1 MRNKLLLRLARIS
14 VFTAA
19 ALVMHYLE
27 SLLPPL
33 LAFAPGSK
41 MGLSNIITLSA
52 IIFLGYFD
60 AFAVLVIRC
69 VLASLFGNVF
79 GLVYSLSGGV
89 CAFAVMALL
98 YRFLCPKIS
107 LIGISVSGAVIHNI
121 VQTLIAAAIVRQIN
135 LVIILPMMLV
145 ASIIAGVFVG
155 IVVYF
160 LVKYLP
166 LSLFVD
172 NSDNSNISKDQ
183 VDNIFG
189 EKNS

>member
-1 MRNKLLLRLARIS
+1 MRNKFLLRIARIS
-14 VFTAA
+14 VFSAA

-41 MGLSNIITLSA
+41 MGLSNIITLAA

-60 AFAVLVIRC
+60 AFVVLVIRC

-79 GLVYSLSGGV
+79 GLVYSLGGGV
-89 CAFAVMALL
+89 CAFIVMSLL

-107 LIGISVSGAVIHNI
+107 LVAISVSGAVAHNV

-135 LVIILPMMLV
+135 LIIILPMMLA

-172 NSDNSNISKDQ
+172 SSNSNLSKEQ
-183 VDNIFG
+183 INKIFE
-189 EKNS
+189 EK

>member
-1 MRNKLLLRLARIS
+1 MRNKFLLRLARIS

-52 IIFLGYFD
+52 IIFLGYID
-60 AFAVLVIRC
+60 AFTILVIRC
-69 VLASLFGNVF
+69 VLGSLFGNVF
-79 GLVYSLSGGV
+79 GLVYSLGGGV
-89 CAFAVMALL
+89 CAFIVMSLM
-98 YRFLCPKIS
+98 YKFLCPKIS
-107 LIGISVSGAVIHNI
+107 IVGISVSGAVVHNI
-121 VQTLIAAAIVRQIN
+121 IQTLIAAAIVRQIN
-135 LVIILPMMLV
+135 LVIILPAMLI

-155 IVVYF
+155 FVVYF

-166 LSLFVD
+166 LSLFID
-172 NSDNSNISKDQ
+172 NSGVTKEQINK
-183 VDNIFG
+183 IFE
-189 EKNS
+189 EKKS